1 MCGIFNFIDRYFF
14 LLSQLF
20 CVILLHCVVNFVG
33 GMRIPVAVYI
43 TTPSTTNESEIKTDL
58 VAPAPTSISQ
68 FYHHP
73 TQEQFLY
80 AALLHNARFLPFEIE
95 SQREQQE
102 PSSTTDNQDEEE
114 NSYKVYRPYP
124 EENPQFVDMMPP
136 PETQNEPDYYAVK
149 PRKSKKYSKAHEEG
163 KQKKQFTKE
172 DKKSQETFRKERE
185 SDTEKSQ
192 SENVE
197 NQQEQHDQ
205 SDDYSV
211 EQSAPASR
219 LDFQLHGN

>member
-1 MCGIFNFIDRYFF
+1 MRNCQFHRTKFF

-20 CVILLHCVVNFVG
+20 CVISLHCAVNFVG

-43 TTPSTTNESEIKTDL
+43 TTPSTPNESEIKTDL

-68 FYHHP
+68 FHLRP

-80 AALLHNARFLPFEIE
+80 AALLHNARFLPFEME
-95 SQREQQE
+95 SQEDE
-102 PSSTTDNQDEEE
+102 PTAEAHDNEE
-114 NSYKVYRPYP
+114 NTYTVYRPFP
-124 EENPQFVDMMPP
+124 EDNPQFVDMLPP
-136 PETQNEPDYYAVK
+136 PESQNEPDYYAVK
-149 PRKSKKYSKAHEEG
+149 PRKTKKYSKALEEG
-163 KQKKQFTKE
+163 KQKKQLTKE
-172 DKKSQETFRKERE
+172 DKKSQESFRKERE
-185 SDTEKSQ
+185 LDTVKSQ

-197 NQQEQHDQ
+197 NQQEQDQ

-219 LDFQLHGN
+219 LDFQLHGNSNV